1 MKQGRPIRVLTTVV
15 LMVALLL
22 MATAVSGAWHHH
34 DSATNSRC
42 VVCQVVHQT
51 VGQPFAVIDFSALT
65 LLHWNSA
72 PADLLTQTN
81 LFDRR
86 TSSRSPPSA

>member
-1 MKQGRPIRVLTTVV
+1 MLQSRPIRVLTTIM
-15 LMVALLL
+15 LMVAVLL

-34 DSATNSRC
+34 DSNTDSRC
-42 VVCQVVHQT
+42 VACQVVHQT
-51 VGQPFAVIDFSALT
+51 VGQPFAVINFSALT

-72 PADLLTQTN
+72 PADPVTRPS

-86 TSSRSPPSA
+86 TSSRSPPSV